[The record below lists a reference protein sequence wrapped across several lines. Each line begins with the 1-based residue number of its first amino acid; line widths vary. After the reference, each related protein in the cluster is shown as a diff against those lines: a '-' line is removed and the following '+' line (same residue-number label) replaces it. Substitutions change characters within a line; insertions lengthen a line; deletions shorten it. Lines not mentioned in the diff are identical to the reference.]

1 MDRRRWLEDV
11 HRDARHGVR
20 LFLKSPLFTLVSV
33 IALGVGIGA
42 NLTIFGFANALLL
55 RPLPAA
61 DPDRLIRADLGG
73 ANFVENHL
81 PFDDYLAYRD
91 RNQTLSHLALFYP
104 GALPPVR
111 IGGRPADVIHVMPVT
126 GNYFETLGVR
136 AVLGRVLTP
145 ADDRRDSG
153 AVVLSDQGW
162 KRHFGADPGIINQQI
177 FISGVP
183 FTVVGIT
190 GPDFTGTVAPVVPQ
204 MYGTWE
210 AVQRPLTDRPTGF
223 MIGRLRPG
231 ASIATAQADFARIA
245 SQLRA
250 ERNAP
255 VSIAVYP
262 AGTSMP
268 GIQRVFTLFA
278 AMFMLIVG
286 AVLWAACSNAAI
298 LQLVRSSARR
308 REMAIRLA
316 VGATRVQLVRQLLV
330 ENLMLAVFAAI
341 VGSTLALLAARWL
354 TQMPLPVPMPL
365 ALMFNVDWRVAAFAI
380 AISILATVISG
391 LAAALDA
398 RHTSPAG
405 ALRAAATARPF
416 ARTGVIATQVALTTV
431 LLVVAV
437 ALTRGLAAPPAR
449 ALDANGVV
457 IATVSLPRTEYAPD
471 QRLPF
476 FERLLRA
483 AESAPGVNTATLVET
498 IPLANNRPPSSI
510 DVVAAESPAAADA
523 RVAASRMLVNHVSH
537 GHFRTLG
544 IALLQGRDFT
554 AQDDARAPRVAIVNQ
569 TVARRLWPGES
580 AVGRLVR
587 LGGESATVIAVVR
600 DSKYES
606 LVEAPKAM
614 VYRPL
619 AQATTPGAEATL
631 LLKTEGDRR
640 TAFALARALVAALDP
655 DLVISNLN
663 TFDDRLNLAFLPN
676 RAAAV
681 TSGLLGLVALFL
693 GAIGT
698 YSVMALLVLQRRREI
713 GIRIALGALPRAVVG
728 LITRQG
734 LRSTVIGLAI
744 GTAAGLGAL
753 LLVRGLIAGVPAND
767 PVAIVLVP
775 VALAVVSYLAC
786 RIPARHAVSTDPLA
800 VLRE

>member
-1 MDRRRWLEDV
+1 
-11 HRDARHGVR
+11 
-20 LFLKSPLFTLVSV
+20 
-33 IALGVGIGA
+33 
-42 NLTIFGFANALLL
+42 
-55 RPLPAA
+55 
-61 DPDRLIRADLGG
+61 
-73 ANFVENHL
+73 
-81 PFDDYLAYRD
+81 
-91 RNQTLSHLALFYP
+91 
-104 GALPPVR
+104 
-111 IGGRPADVIHVMPVT
+111 
-126 GNYFETLGVR
+126 
-136 AVLGRVLTP
+136 
-145 ADDRRDSG
+145 
-153 AVVLSDQGW
+153 
-162 KRHFGADPGIINQQI
+162 
-177 FISGVP
+177 
-183 FTVVGIT
+183 
-190 GPDFTGTVAPVVPQ
+190 
-204 MYGTWE
+204 
-210 AVQRPLTDRPTGF
+210 
-223 MIGRLRPG
+223 
-231 ASIATAQADFARIA
+231 
-245 SQLRA
+245 
-250 ERNAP
+250 
-255 VSIAVYP
+255 
-262 AGTSMP
+262 
-268 GIQRVFTLFA
+268 
-278 AMFMLIVG
+278 
-286 AVLWAACSNAAI
+286 
-298 LQLVRSSARR
+298 
-308 REMAIRLA
+308 
-316 VGATRVQLVRQLLV
+316 
-330 ENLMLAVFAAI
+330 
-341 VGSTLALLAARWL
+341 
-354 TQMPLPVPMPL
+354 
-365 ALMFNVDWRVAAFAI
+365 
-380 AISILATVISG
+380 
-391 LAAALDA
+391 
-398 RHTSPAG
+398 
-405 ALRAAATARPF
+405 
-416 ARTGVIATQVALTTV
+416 
-431 LLVVAV
+431 
-437 ALTRGLAAPPAR
+437 
-449 ALDANGVV
+449 
-457 IATVSLPRTEYAPD
+457 
-471 QRLPF
+471 
-476 FERLLRA
+476 
-483 AESAPGVNTATLVET
+483 
-498 IPLANNRPPSSI
+498 
-510 DVVAAESPAAADA
+510 
-523 RVAASRMLVNHVSH
+523 MLVNHVSH